1 MEIHNLENLNGDT
14 RNFRGFKLIKPEV
27 GSLIRVIRDQSNP
40 VSVNKAYVYNNLSM
54 DRVYEVFMVFN
65 EFEVF
70 IKDDKDITVRL
81 TKSLYQVVEE
91 ISDKEIKSFTDLI
104 SVLKSFDNVIKK

>member
-1 MEIHNLENLNGDT
+1 MEIHNLKDLSGKT
-14 RNFRGFKLIKPEV
+14 RKFRGFEPIKPEV
-27 GSLIRVIRDQSNP
+27 GSLIRVIRDSSNP
-40 VSVNKAYVYNNLSM
+40 VSINKANVYNNLSM
-54 DRVYEVFMVFN
+54 DRVYEVFKVFN

-70 IKDDKDITVRL
+70 IKDDQDITVRL

-91 ISDKEIKSFTDLI
+91 ISDKEIKNFTDLI